1 MIHLLL
7 GDNEFTKRQQA
18 AALLSGALPPRYD
31 GEALGAA
38 RLRELLRGQ
47 TLFGGEAPVI
57 ISQLSDNAEAWAL
70 LPELAEQTDTTLILL
85 ETKPDK
91 RTKTYKWLQKHATVS
106 EHTQYTERQKPQLA
120 RWCVAQAKEH
130 GAALSLPQATTLIDR
145 LGYDQLRL
153 DMVLQ
158 QLALAE
164 AVTDEL
170 LDALVPL
177 AAAESAFEL
186 LEAVIRRDRAAVKH
200 IVRYL
205 ELTGGDDGAY
215 QTVGLLTSQLTTL
228 AGLVLG
234 DNAATVA
241 TDLAVH
247 PFVVKKLTPL
257 TAQAD
262 RQRLRGIVAALAHAD
277 RQMKSTTVSPW
288 LLLETALAKAMG
300 C

>member
-1 MIHLLL
+1 MIYLVC
-7 GDNEFTKRQQA
+7 GDNEFAKRCRRVELIA
-18 AALLSGALPPRYD
+18 GAEVEYYD
-31 GEALGAA
+31 GEELDMAALSDLA
-38 RLRELLRGQ
+38 RGQ
-47 TLFGGEAPVI
+47 SLFCAKRVVVI
-57 ISQLSDNAEAWAL
+57 SRLSDNSAL
-70 LPELAEQTDTTLILL
+70 WSQLPTIADTLNDVTLILL

-130 GAALSLPQATTLIDR
+130 GVALSLAQATTLIDR

-158 QLALAE
+158 QLALADT
-164 AVTDEL
+164 VTDEL

-186 LEAVIRRDRAAVKH
+186 LEAVMRRDRTAVKR
-200 IVRYL
+200 IVWYL
-205 ELTGGDDGAY
+205 ELAGGDDGAY

-228 AGLVLG
+228 AGLVLASG
-234 DNAATVA
+234 AATVA
-241 TDLAVH
+241 TDLAAH

-257 TAQAD
+257 AAQTD
-262 RQRLRGIVAALAHAD
+262 RQRLRGIIAALAQAD
-277 RQMKSTTVSPW
+277 RQMKSTAVHPW
-288 LLLETALAKAMG
+288 LLLETALAEAMT
-300 C
+300 